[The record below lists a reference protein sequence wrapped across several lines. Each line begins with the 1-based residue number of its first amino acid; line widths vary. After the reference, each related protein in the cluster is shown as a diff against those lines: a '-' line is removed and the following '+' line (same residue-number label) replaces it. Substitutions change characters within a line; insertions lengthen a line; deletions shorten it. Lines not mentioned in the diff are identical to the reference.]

1 MNELE
6 PFDGYNPDLVREW
19 IYEVAT
25 KYGWEID
32 ERVGKTENRND
43 LYPDSEPDIAVY
55 NYYFLSKTV
64 NDILYTV
71 DTSEGHSFLI
81 EIYKPGEERDAV
93 LTEGVGIIP
102 HIENFLN
109 EPASELEVINGFS
122 NWN

>member
-6 PFDGYNPDLVREW
+6 PFNGYNPDLVREW

-25 KYGWEID
+25 KYDWEID
-32 ERVGKTENRND
+32 ERV
-43 LYPDSEPDIAVY
+43 SEIKNCGDTSFIY

-71 DTSEGHSFLI
+71 ETSEGHSFLI
-81 EIYKPGEERDAV
+81 YIYKPDEEIDMI
-93 LTEGVGIIP
+93 LTEGLEIIP

-109 EPASELEVINGFS
+109 DPVSELEVIKSFKG
-122 NWN
+122 WD